1 MSKLKMWRSE
11 TRPNTGVAFFEKTEA
26 DTEYYR
32 TTYKE
37 TGVLLSEEFT
47 TSEDQ
52 LVRTRTLWWNLTPG
66 LIEVIGADEMLNDM
80 IARGKLHNDING
92 ITRTDLNFEIY
103 DESNKLFSSG
113 VFPNK

>member
-26 DTEYYR
+26 DAAYYQ
-32 TTYKE
+32 TAYKD
-37 TGVLLSEEFT
+37 TGVLLSDEIT

-52 LVRTRTLWWNLTPG
+52 LVRTRTLWWNMVPG
-66 LIEVIGADEMLNDM
+66 LIEILAEDATLNEI
-80 IARGKLHNDING
+80 IARSRLYNDVNG
-92 ITRTDLNFEIY
+92 ITRSELNFEIY
-103 DESNKLFSSG
+103 DANDALFSAG